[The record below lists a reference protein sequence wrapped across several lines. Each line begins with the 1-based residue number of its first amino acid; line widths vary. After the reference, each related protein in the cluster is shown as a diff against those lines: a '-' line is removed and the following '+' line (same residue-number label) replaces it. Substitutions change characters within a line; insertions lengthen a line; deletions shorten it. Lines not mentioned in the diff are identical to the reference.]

1 MKSQL
6 KLSMLVLTVLLSAC
20 AQKKLSSSVKNRYL
34 YWASASNCFTGITTP
49 PAHLLGINVVAR
61 MPLEGGPIELVWD
74 YSIEPHGEQE
84 IPVGLDFDDT
94 SKTLLVSVEGPVRR
108 IDFIDVTSKSRLRFI
123 QNSSFNSQLRSLAL
137 FEAGNI
143 LISRSA
149 AIELFTSSG
158 NRLTLGANPWVNNP
172 QGACTGSNTQ
182 ILRVLTTPQGHILY
196 VHPHTTA
203 TSNKMGAIR
212 KTGYSAATD
221 CLGSFTYPANFLP
234 SQALFVND
242 QRLLVTTVGTNPT
255 SHSRIDSVDV
265 TFDDNTSNYTFSNL
279 TTLLNDPSLIQTP
292 TSFVYDEVKK
302 MIYVATFNDSR
313 IKALEYD
320 ETNNE
325 LTYKGILV
333 KRSYLTKCIAHMKII
348 EH

>member
-1 MKSQL
+1 MVQTRRYYEISTEIIDVSFNCIVICL
-6 KLSMLVLTVLLSAC
+6 CS
-20 AQKKLSSSVKNRYL
+20 KKLSSSVKNRYL

-182 ILRVLTTPQGHILY
+182 ILRVLTTPKDISFMSTPTLRQL
-196 VHPHTTA
+196 
-203 TSNKMGAIR
+203 AI
-212 KTGYSAATD
+212 KWAPFEKPDIPPPLIAW
-221 CLGSFTYPANFLP
+221 
-234 SQALFVND
+234 
-242 QRLLVTTVGTNPT
+242 
-255 SHSRIDSVDV
+255 
-265 TFDDNTSNYTFSNL
+265 
-279 TTLLNDPSLIQTP
+279 DPSLTRP
-292 TSFVYDEVKK
+292 TSCLPKPF
-302 MIYVATFNDSR
+302 
-313 IKALEYD
+313 L
-320 ETNNE
+320 
-325 LTYKGILV
+325 
-333 KRSYLTKCIAHMKII
+333 
-348 EH
+348 